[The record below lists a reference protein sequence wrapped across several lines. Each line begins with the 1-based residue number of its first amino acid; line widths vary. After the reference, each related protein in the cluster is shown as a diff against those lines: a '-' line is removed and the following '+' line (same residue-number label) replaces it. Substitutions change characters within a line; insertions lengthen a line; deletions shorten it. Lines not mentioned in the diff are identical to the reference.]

1 MPLNIKDA
9 ETHNLARKLAS
20 ITGESLTKTVKHALL
35 DKLSVVE
42 NAHSNKQLANQL
54 DQIAIHCANLPR
66 KDRRSADNII
76 GYDDDGL
83 PK

>member
-9 ETHNLARKLAS
+9 ETHNLARKLANL
-20 ITGESLTKTVKHALL
+20 TGESLTKTVKHAIQ

-42 NAHSNKQLANQL
+42 SANKNKHIADQL

-66 KDRRSADNII
+66 KDQRSADKII
-76 GYDDDGL
+76 GYDENGL
-83 PK
+83 PI